1 MRRLATLFMGLAVS
15 LPLLSLPSQAETP
28 EQIAWSPC
36 PEDASAECGKLA
48 VPIDWANPSGATFE
62 LAVARRKAADPA
74 KRRGALFLGAGGPG
88 GSGIDMVVHGRG
100 YLSPDLFGS
109 FDLIGF
115 DHRGTNR
122 SNPILC
128 SADLLA
134 EQPSPL
140 LTSQADFDRAR
151 AYNDR
156 LRADCRARTGP
167 LYDRVDSRSAAHDL
181 DAFRAALGE
190 QQITYYGISYGTLL
204 GQMYAESYPQR
215 VRAMTL
221 DSTMDHSVDTRR
233 FMDTETWGIQDG
245 FEEIEAWCER
255 STSCAQ
261 HGKDFGDFWGGLM
274 ARADRGELPVPGVPG
289 AKLTVFDLVQGMRG
303 AQYEPA
309 GWADFSRSLA
319 ELDAG
324 AATAAT
330 LPRLL
335 GEQQARLFTQASDA
349 GVQRNP
355 TEIFCQDFAVPVR
368 DYREYARNLRRQ
380 AKIAPDMRYSDLSVM
395 FPVICM
401 RSDPVPN
408 PQRPLRT
415 KTETPVLVT
424 NALHDPAT
432 VYPWATSTARQLGAS
447 GRLLTYEGWGH
458 GVYGRGACATGA
470 IDGYLIDRV
479 VPAKGARCPAEPIL
493 DNAALTQSKRLTG
506 PGPY

>member
-1 MRRLATLFMGLAVS
+1 MRRLVTLFMGLAVS
-15 LPLLSLPSQAETP
+15 LPLLSLPSQAATP

-48 VPIDWANPSGATFE
+48 VPIDWSKPSGPTIE

-88 GSGIDMVVHGRG
+88 GSGIDMVIHGRG
-100 YLSPDLFGS
+100 YLSPDLSSS

-128 SADLLA
+128 STDLLA
-134 EQPSPL
+134 QQPSPL
-140 LTSQADFDRAR
+140 LTGQADFDQAR
-151 AYNDR
+151 AYSDR

-167 LYDRVDSRSAAHDL
+167 LFDRVDSRSAAHDL

-190 QQITYYGISYGTLL
+190 QKITYYGISYGTLL

-245 FEEIEAWCER
+245 FEEVAAWCER
-255 STSCAQ
+255 SASCAQ
-261 HGKDFGDFWGGLM
+261 HGRDFRDFWGGLM
-274 ARADRGELPVPGVPG
+274 ARADRGEIPVPGVPG
-289 AKLTVFDLVQGMRG
+289 AKISVFDLVQGMRS
-303 AQYEPA
+303 AQYDPA
-309 GWADFSRSLA
+309 DWAAFSRALA

-324 AATAAT
+324 TATAAT
-330 LPRLL
+330 LTGLL
-335 GEQQARLFTQASDA
+335 GEQRARTFAQARNPEVRHD
-349 GVQRNP
+349 P

-368 DYREYARNLRRQ
+368 DYREFARHMRRQ
-380 AKIAPDMRYSDLSVM
+380 AKIAPDMRYSDLAVM
-395 FPVICM
+395 FPVMCM

-415 KTETPVLVT
+415 KTEIPVLVT
-424 NALHDPAT
+424 NSLHDPAT

-458 GVYGRGACATGA
+458 GVYGTGTCGTGA
-470 IDGYLIDRV
+470 IDRYLIDQV
-479 VPAKGARCPAEPIL
+479 VPAKGARCPAEPIR
-493 DNAALTQSKRLTG
+493 DRPALTQDRRLTG